1 VLDVLKIVASLA
13 IGYLLGSLNTAV
25 LVGRLYGKEVSR
37 LGSGNPGLTNAL
49 RVLGK
54 RAAALVLAGDVAK
67 ALAACL
73 IGLAFGVYVV
83 SGDARDC
90 VSMLAAG
97 GGAVIGHNW
106 PLYFRFKGGK
116 GVLTAISVMF
126 MASWRE
132 ALLSLGLF
140 VVVVALTRFVSLGTL
155 CATAFFVALSFVPAF
170 NNTAHFQVF
179 TAAMALVIVIRHRAN
194 IGRLL
199 AGTENRFAY

>member
-1 VLDVLKIVASLA
+1 
-13 IGYLLGSLNTAV
+13 
-25 LVGRLYGKEVSR
+25 
-37 LGSGNPGLTNAL
+37 
-49 RVLGK
+49 
-54 RAAALVLAGDVAK
+54 VAK